1 MKINLKELKRDYE
14 IVLCKINKCA
24 VGQIN
29 IRFIDTLSRSI
40 DSMDEIQFT
49 IPKFIYDRNGLKNIR
64 YVLYDEI
71 KEERFICLDDREY
84 FVIKEIEIND
94 NKDKIVKAY
103 SAEIKLSKID
113 INIED
118 VAIQLFS
125 DDKENGVISLNNYL
139 KQETSWSIGH
149 VDDVVAYEMN
159 EHGDKVEKLRIQESV
174 SSNWHDFF
182 IKDIKEEFSCVV
194 QFDTY
199 NKKVNLYDI
208 DSFGDNIELVLTYDN
223 YIKSN
228 KKTNSTNDIVTRL
241 KLIGREEMDIIS
253 AVPTGYEYLE
263 NYSYFL
269 ENGEMS
275 EGLVNAM
282 MTYEEMVAVRKKEW
296 SKLVEIKNTKEA
308 ERLKKSNKW
317 QMIIANIE
325 ICEKMIVS
333 YKNAKDDKNVALKQ
347 SELTKLKDEE
357 TILEVEIKRLE
368 QEIKGLEDS
377 IININILC
385 KRETATDQDGHLIF
399 SYELL
404 EELKEFI
411 YCDTFSNDSFL
422 NVDDFVNAGKRE
434 LDLKCKPTTVYSIDV
449 VNFLRRILDTGFRQH
464 FQGCLS
470 LGDIIVLYNNVEC
483 YEEHVYFVGYTQD
496 FKEDKL
502 NIELSNKKL
511 KTDNTRTIADYLT
524 KSRSTTNLLNKK
536 RYLLNKQKYNRMNVP
551 ERVM

>member
-29 IRFIDTLSRSI
+29 IRFIDTLSRNI

-199 NKKVNLYDI
+199 NKKINLYDI

-263 NYSYFL
+263 DYSYFL

-282 MTYEEMVAVRKKEW
+282 LTYEEMVAVRKKEW

-470 LGDIIVLYNNVEC
+470 LGDIIVLYNNVER
-483 YEEHVYFVGYTQD
+483 YEEHVYFVSYTQD

-536 RYLLNKQKYNRMNVP
+536 KYLLNKQKYNRMNVP

>member
-199 NKKVNLYDI
+199 NKKVDLYDI

-511 KTDNTRTIADYLT
+511 KTDNIRTIADYLT

-536 RYLLNKQKYNRMNVP
+536 KYLLNKQKYNRMNVP

>member
-29 IRFIDTLSRSI
+29 IGFIDTLSRSI
-40 DSMDEIQFT
+40 DSMDEMQFT

-64 YVLYDEI
+64 YVLYDEV

-174 SSNWHDFF
+174 NSNWHDFF

-199 NKKVNLYDI
+199 NKKINLYDI

-275 EGLVNAM
+275 EDLVNAM
-282 MTYEEMVAVRKKEW
+282 LTYEEMVTIRKEEW

-308 ERLKKSNKW
+308 DRLKKSNKW

-325 ICEKMIVS
+325 ICEKMIIS
-333 YKNAKDDKNVALKQ
+333 YKNAKDDKNAALKQ

-357 TILEVEIKRLE
+357 TILEIEIKRLE

-422 NVDDFVNAGKRE
+422 NVEDFVNAGKRE

-511 KTDNTRTIADYLT
+511 KTDNTRTIANYLT

-536 RYLLNKQKYNRMNVP
+536 KYLLNKQKYNRMNVP

>member
-174 SSNWHDFF
+174 NSNWHDFF

-199 NKKVNLYDI
+199 NKKINLYDI

-275 EGLVNAM
+275 EDLVNAM
-282 MTYEEMVAVRKKEW
+282 LTYEEMVAIRKEEW

-308 ERLKKSNKW
+308 DRLKKSNKW

-357 TILEVEIKRLE
+357 TILEIEIKRLE

-422 NVDDFVNAGKRE
+422 NVEDFVNAGKRE

-536 RYLLNKQKYNRMNVP
+536 KYLLNKQKYNRMNVP

>member
-282 MTYEEMVAVRKKEW
+282 MTYEEMVAVRKKSGQNW
-296 SKLVEIKNTKEA
+296 
-308 ERLKKSNKW
+308 LK
-317 QMIIANIE
+317 
-325 ICEKMIVS
+325 
-333 YKNAKDDKNVALKQ
+333 
-347 SELTKLKDEE
+347 
-357 TILEVEIKRLE
+357 
-368 QEIKGLEDS
+368 
-377 IININILC
+377 
-385 KRETATDQDGHLIF
+385 
-399 SYELL
+399 
-404 EELKEFI
+404 
-411 YCDTFSNDSFL
+411 
-422 NVDDFVNAGKRE
+422 
-434 LDLKCKPTTVYSIDV
+434 
-449 VNFLRRILDTGFRQH
+449 
-464 FQGCLS
+464 
-470 LGDIIVLYNNVEC
+470 
-483 YEEHVYFVGYTQD
+483 
-496 FKEDKL
+496 
-502 NIELSNKKL
+502 
-511 KTDNTRTIADYLT
+511 
-524 KSRSTTNLLNKK
+524 
-536 RYLLNKQKYNRMNVP
+536 
-551 ERVM
+551 

>member
-1 MKINLKELKRDYE
+1 M
-14 IVLCKINKCA
+14 
-24 VGQIN
+24 
-29 IRFIDTLSRSI
+29 
-40 DSMDEIQFT
+40 
-49 IPKFIYDRNGLKNIR
+49 
-64 YVLYDEI
+64 
-71 KEERFICLDDREY
+71 
-84 FVIKEIEIND
+84 
-94 NKDKIVKAY
+94 
-103 SAEIKLSKID
+103 
-113 INIED
+113 
-118 VAIQLFS
+118 
-125 DDKENGVISLNNYL
+125 
-139 KQETSWSIGH
+139 
-149 VDDVVAYEMN
+149 
-159 EHGDKVEKLRIQESV
+159 
-174 SSNWHDFF
+174 
-182 IKDIKEEFSCVV
+182 
-194 QFDTY
+194 
-199 NKKVNLYDI
+199 YDI

-449 VNFLRRILDTGFRQH
+449 VNFLRKF
-464 FQGCLS
+464 
-470 LGDIIVLYNNVEC
+470 
-483 YEEHVYFVGYTQD
+483 
-496 FKEDKL
+496 
-502 NIELSNKKL
+502 
-511 KTDNTRTIADYLT
+511 
-524 KSRSTTNLLNKK
+524 
-536 RYLLNKQKYNRMNVP
+536 
-551 ERVM
+551 

>member
-174 SSNWHDFF
+174 NSNWHDFF

-199 NKKVNLYDI
+199 NKKINLYDI
-208 DSFGDNIELVLTYDN
+208 DSFGDDIELVLTYDN

-282 MTYEEMVAVRKKEW
+282 LTYEEMVAVRKKEW

-434 LDLKCKPTTVYSIDV
+434 LDLKCKPTTVYSIEV

-536 RYLLNKQKYNRMNVP
+536 KYLLNKQKYNRMNVP

>member
-29 IRFIDTLSRSI
+29 IGFIDTLSRSI
-40 DSMDEIQFT
+40 DSMDEMQFT

-64 YVLYDEI
+64 YVLYDEV

-174 SSNWHDFF
+174 NSNWHDFF

-199 NKKVNLYDI
+199 NKKINLYDI

-275 EGLVNAM
+275 EDLVNAM
-282 MTYEEMVAVRKKEW
+282 LTYEEMVTIRKEEW

-308 ERLKKSNKW
+308 DRLKKSNKW

-325 ICEKMIVS
+325 ICEKMIIS
-333 YKNAKDDKNVALKQ
+333 YKNAKDDKNAALKQ

-357 TILEVEIKRLE
+357 TILEIEIKRLE

-422 NVDDFVNAGKRE
+422 NVEDFVNAGKRE

-483 YEEHVYFVGYTQD
+483 YEENVYFVGYTQD

-511 KTDNTRTIADYLT
+511 KTDNTRTIANYLT

-536 RYLLNKQKYNRMNVP
+536 KYLLNKQKYNRMNVP

>member
-199 NKKVNLYDI
+199 NKKSI
-208 DSFGDNIELVLTYDN
+208 C
-223 YIKSN
+223 
-228 KKTNSTNDIVTRL
+228 
-241 KLIGREEMDIIS
+241 
-253 AVPTGYEYLE
+253 
-263 NYSYFL
+263 
-269 ENGEMS
+269 
-275 EGLVNAM
+275 
-282 MTYEEMVAVRKKEW
+282 
-296 SKLVEIKNTKEA
+296 
-308 ERLKKSNKW
+308 
-317 QMIIANIE
+317 MI
-325 ICEKMIVS
+325 
-333 YKNAKDDKNVALKQ
+333 
-347 SELTKLKDEE
+347 
-357 TILEVEIKRLE
+357 
-368 QEIKGLEDS
+368 
-377 IININILC
+377 
-385 KRETATDQDGHLIF
+385 
-399 SYELL
+399 
-404 EELKEFI
+404 
-411 YCDTFSNDSFL
+411 
-422 NVDDFVNAGKRE
+422 
-434 LDLKCKPTTVYSIDV
+434 
-449 VNFLRRILDTGFRQH
+449 
-464 FQGCLS
+464 
-470 LGDIIVLYNNVEC
+470 
-483 YEEHVYFVGYTQD
+483 
-496 FKEDKL
+496 
-502 NIELSNKKL
+502 
-511 KTDNTRTIADYLT
+511 
-524 KSRSTTNLLNKK
+524 
-536 RYLLNKQKYNRMNVP
+536 
-551 ERVM
+551 